1 MHQRLGQA
9 ARPHCKL
16 MSQIFHGW
24 MNGRTALASWYI
36 TLVADSMVFLAEQ
49 PTFVLNLDYSFSLGQ
64 VFCRHTCHL

>member
-1 MHQRLGQA
+1 METMGACRMHQRLGQA

-36 TLVADSMVFLAEQ
+36 TLVADSIVFLADTE
-49 PTFVLNLDYSFSLGQ
+49 FG
-64 VFCRHTCHL
+64 